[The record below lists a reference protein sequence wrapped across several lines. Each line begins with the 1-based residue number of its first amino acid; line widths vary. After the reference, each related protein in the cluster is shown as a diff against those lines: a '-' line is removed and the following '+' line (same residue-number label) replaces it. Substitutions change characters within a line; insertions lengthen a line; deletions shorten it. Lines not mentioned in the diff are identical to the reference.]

1 MSQPIDYHC
10 RPFRPCVGI
19 MLINSV
25 NQIFVGQRLD
35 NHGDSWQMPQGG
47 IDHGETPLEAGLREM
62 HEEIGTN
69 KAQLLREH
77 PEWLSYSIPEGLAN
91 QLWGGKYRGQTQKWL
106 AFRFTGDNAD
116 INIDTQHPEFRQW
129 RWSSVTSLHQLA
141 VPFKRQVYGKIIEDF
156 RDIFEI

>member
-141 VPFKRQVYGKIIEDF
+141 VPFKRQVYGKIIDDF